1 MYNDLWSLGVMLLEL
16 CLLKKVHSSLYKEGK
31 IGYKY
36 LKSSCDRISP
46 RYPVVLGLVKLLTS
60 PTPQCR
66 LQIYELDLVRMSSEA
81 AHDSQSP
88 QPTLS
93 SILSGAR
100 GSHVLAQRGSDKE
113 GARREYFGSQPED
126 VERIQ
131 RYHPRAP
138 REKPGSS
145 NLIQQPSSHEFQ
157 YTEGAEYGIEDTREQ
172 KREKQIHSSLELL

>member
-16 CLLKKVHSSLYKEGK
+16 CLLKKVHSSLYKDGK

-36 LKSSCDRISP
+36 LKSSCERIGP
-46 RYPVVLGLVKLLTS
+46 RYPVVLDLVRLLTS

-66 LQIYELDLVRMSSEA
+66 LQIYELDLVKMSSEV
-81 AHDSQSP
+81 AHGSQSP

-93 SILSGAR
+93 AVLSGPRA
-100 GSHVLAQRGSDKE
+100 SHVVPQRASDKE

-126 VERIQ
+126 VERVK

-138 REKPGSS
+138 GEKPGSS

-157 YTEGAEYGIEDTREQ
+157 YTQGSEYGIDHTRE
-172 KREKQIHSSLELL
+172 